1 MFNTEDGSPPTTS
14 KKHGNSRGER
24 RRSRIFRSLH
34 DCIINKGYLKTTL
47 ADIAEGA
54 EMSASHL
61 LYYFNGKDDILEE
74 YFESVSV
81 RFLEHFAEFKDETP
95 EQRIVSFSDFWFRG
109 ESGTKLEIGFML
121 ECFGAAVHD
130 DVLKVT
136 KAEFDHQCK
145 QHLTDL
151 FSEARAGFID
161 DPRDAAEIAYAL
173 MIGLRS
179 AVYFDDELDL
189 EEAHRLFVTTLNSM
203 CGIKQVTTA

>member
-61 LYYFNGKDDILEE
+61 LYYFNGKDDILER
-74 YFESVSV
+74 YFDNISI
-81 RFLEHFAEFKDETP
+81 RFLEKIGEFSYETP